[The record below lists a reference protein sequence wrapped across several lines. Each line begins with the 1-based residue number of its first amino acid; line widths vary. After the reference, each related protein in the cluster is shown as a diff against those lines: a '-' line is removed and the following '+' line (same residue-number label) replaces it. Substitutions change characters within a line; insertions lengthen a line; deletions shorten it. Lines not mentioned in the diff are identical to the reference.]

1 MRDDYFDSL
10 EIRSRKERE
19 FEQLQA
25 LAVQI
30 EHASATAP
38 AYANLLKEVS
48 GPVNSRELLA
58 KLPLTRKSE
67 LITLQRQNLPFGG
80 LSGLC
85 GPELTHIFV
94 SPGPIYEPGTARR
107 DFWSFGRALFA
118 AGFRRGELLHNCFSY
133 HFTPAGA
140 MVESGASAL
149 GCTVIPAGTGNTELQ
164 VSSIADLQPAGY
176 VGTPSFLKI
185 ILDKGD
191 QLGADLTSLKKA
203 LVSGEYLPPA
213 LRDGFRERG
222 IDCLQCYATA
232 DLGLIAYESAAGEGM
247 IVDERIILEIVRPGT
262 GDPVPDGDVGE
273 LVVTSLNPDYPLI
286 RFATGDLSAILPGES
301 SCGRTNLRIR
311 GWMGRAD
318 QTTKVRGLFIHPSQV
333 ATLLKRYPEVSNA
346 RLVVSR
352 ENDLDRLVLR
362 CESSTTGTE
371 IEEKLK
377 DTLRDICKL
386 RGEIELVPP
395 NSLPNDG
402 KVIDDQRPIEE

>member
-10 EIRSRKERE
+10 EIRSIKERE
-19 FEQLQA
+19 IEQLQA
-25 LAVQI
+25 LAGQVD
-30 EHASATAP
+30 HAMATAP
-38 AYANLLKEVS
+38 AYASLLKDVT
-48 GPVNSRELLA
+48 GPVNSRERLA
-58 KLPLTRKSE
+58 RLPLTRKSE
-67 LITLQRQNLPFGG
+67 LTASQQKKLPFGG
-80 LSGLC
+80 LSGLS
-85 GPELTHIFV
+85 GAELTHIFV

-118 AGFRRGELLHNCFSY
+118 AGFRRGELLQNCFSY

-164 VSSIADLQPAGY
+164 VSTIADLLPTGY

-191 QLGADLTSLKKA
+191 QLGADLSSLNKA

-213 LRDGFRERG
+213 LRDGFKQRG

-232 DLGLIAYESAAGEGM
+232 DLGLIAYESTAGEGM

-273 LVVTSLNPDYPLI
+273 LVVTSLNHDYPLI
-286 RFATGDLSAILPGES
+286 RFATGDLSAVLPGES
-301 SCGRTNLRIR
+301 SCGRTNQRIK

-333 ATLLKRYPEVSNA
+333 AMLLKRYPEISNA

-362 CESSTTGTE
+362 CESSATGKE

-377 DTLRDICKL
+377 DALRDICKL

-395 NSLPNDG
+395 DSLPNDG
-402 KVIDDQRPIEE
+402 KVIDDTRSYD